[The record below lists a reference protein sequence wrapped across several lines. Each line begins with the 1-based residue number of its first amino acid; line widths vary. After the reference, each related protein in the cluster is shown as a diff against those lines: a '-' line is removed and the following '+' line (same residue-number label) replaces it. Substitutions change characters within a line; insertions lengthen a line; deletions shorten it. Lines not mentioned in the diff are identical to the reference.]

1 MTEVFWDELKEKL
14 QSIVTEKDHPFR
26 YATLGTV
33 GLEAMPRLRT
43 IVIRDVAKDLT
54 MTFYTDK
61 RSKKIM
67 HIKENNRVSLLF
79 YDHHNLLQ
87 LKVEGLANIIKDEAL
102 IQEYWKKIHPKNKK
116 DYTTRSAPGSD
127 ISNPDNVEYLQEG
140 NHFCMV
146 RIDPFKIE
154 YLKLKRPN
162 HLRIRFSREESDWY
176 GEFLVP

>member
-14 QSIVTEKDHPFR
+14 QGIGSDKDHPFR

-33 GLEAMPRLRT
+33 GLESMPRLRT
-43 IVIRDVAKDLT
+43 VVIRDVSKDLT
-54 MTFYTDK
+54 LTFYTDK
-61 RSKKIM
+61 RSKKIV

-79 YDHHNLLQ
+79 YDPEHLLQ
-87 LKVEGLANIIKDEAL
+87 LKVEGIASIVRDEFL
-102 IQEYWKKIHPKNKK
+102 LSGYWNEMHPKNKK

-127 ISNPDNVEYLQEG
+127 LSNPDNVEYLQEG
-140 NHFCMV
+140 HHFCMV
-146 RIDPFKIE
+146 RIEPFKIE

-162 HLRIRFSREESDWY
+162 HLRIRFSREEGDWF

>member
-1 MTEVFWDELKEKL
+1 MTEVFWDELKDKL
-14 QSIVTEKDHPFR
+14 QSIVDEKDHPFR

-54 MTFYTDK
+54 LTFYTDK

-79 YDHHNLLQ
+79 YDHQNLLQ

-102 IQEYWKKIHPKNKK
+102 LLQYWKKIHPKNKK
-116 DYTTRSAPGSD
+116 DYTTQFAPGSD
-127 ISNPDNVEYLQEG
+127 ISNPDKVEYLQEG

-146 RIDPFKIE
+146 RIAPFKIE

-162 HLRIRFSREESDWY
+162 HLRIRFSREEDNWY